1 MYPLRLKTGVS
12 RLLEPPSR
20 TFIPHRGIMSEPQH
34 STSALRHGRRFQ
46 ATYCLLWKAR
56 TTHVVQTHSDGIAGR
71 VWAIPQHRS
80 RQPLPFRL
88 QPRRCRVDH
97 RRVLSHA
104 WRLEIAIETR
114 FRRCKFVLHLSRRA
128 RPAKISQPKANRLI
142 TRSIRDGSLI
152 DVYHRLPIATFCPIV
167 KRVVYHPCRCS

>member
-12 RLLEPPSR
+12 RLLEPLSR

-80 RQPLPFRL
+80 RQPLPFKTTTPPLPCRPPESFVACVAFGNCDRNPVSKVQVCSTLIPPSTSGQDQPTKSGPSHYEIDSGRL
-88 QPRRCRVDH
+88 ANRRLPSSTNRY
-97 RRVLSHA
+97 
-104 WRLEIAIETR
+104 I
-114 FRRCKFVLHLSRRA
+114 LSRC
-128 RPAKISQPKANRLI
+128 QE
-142 TRSIRDGSLI
+142 GG
-152 DVYHRLPIATFCPIV
+152 LPPL
-167 KRVVYHPCRCS
+167 PL